1 MSLSEMSL
9 MKRLF
14 SGVAV
19 AALAVTL
26 AACSDEKKETA
37 KAPETSQTT
46 TESASST
53 PATSTATTTETATTP
68 TTTTESSTASGT
80 AATTTTTTTET
91 AQAPAAEAKSVELPT
106 SEGDVDMAE
115 VLKPGA
121 LPDMALGEA
130 NAPVTIVEY
139 MSTTCPHCAAFHNNT
154 FDAIKAKYVDGGK
167 VRFIVR
173 EFPFDPRAAAAFM
186 LARCNPQDTT
196 KLTEAA
202 QYYPMIS
209 MLMKQQETW
218 AAAQD
223 GREALLQMS
232 KLAGFTQESFQACL
246 TNQKLLDDVNAVRE
260 RGAKDFGV
268 AATPTF
274 LINGKRYSGDMSVD
288 TMSALIDSLL

>member
-26 AACSDEKKETA
+26 AACSDDKKEETA

-46 TESASST
+46 TSESASST
-53 PATSTATTTETATTP
+53 PATAEAE
-68 TTTTESSTASGT
+68 TTTTAS
-80 AATTTTTTTET
+80 TTET

-106 SEGDVDMAE
+106 ADGDVDMAE
-115 VLKPGA
+115 AVKPGA
-121 LPDMALGEA
+121 LPDMTLGEA

-139 MSTTCPHCAAFHNNT
+139 MSTTCPHCATFHNNT
-154 FDAIKAKYVDGGK
+154 FDAIKTKYVDSGK
-167 VRFIVR
+167 VRFILR

-186 LARCNPQDTT
+186 LARCKPANPAELSD
-196 KLTEAA
+196 AS
-202 QYYPMIS
+202 QYFPMIS

-260 RGAKDFGV
+260 RGAKEFGV
-268 AATPTF
+268 NSTPSF

-288 TMSALIDSLL
+288 TMSALIDSML

>member
-9 MKRLF
+9 MKRLAT
-14 SGVAV
+14 GVAV

-26 AACSDEKKETA
+26 AACSDEKKEETA

-46 TESASST
+46 TGESASST
-53 PATSTATTTETATTP
+53 SATS
-68 TTTTESSTASGT
+68 SG
-80 AATTTTTTTET
+80 TTTTTTTET
-91 AQAPAAEAKSVELPT
+91 AQAPAAEAKSVEVPT
-106 SEGDVDMAE
+106 ADGDVDMAE
-115 VLKPGA
+115 VMKAGA
-121 LPDMALGEA
+121 LPEMALGEA

-139 MSTTCPHCAAFHNNT
+139 MSTTCPHCATFHNNT
-154 FDAIKAKYVDGGK
+154 FDAIKTKYVDSGK

-186 LARCNPQDTT
+186 LARCNPQDPT
-196 KLTEAA
+196 KLTEAG
-202 QYYPMIS
+202 QYFPMIS

-223 GREALLQMS
+223 GREALMQMS

-260 RGAKDFGV
+260 RGAKDFGI

-288 TMSALIDSLL
+288 SMSALIDSLL

>member
-37 KAPETSQTT
+37 AAPETSQTAT
-46 TESASST
+46 TGETASAT
-53 PATSTATTTETATTP
+53 PAVSNET
-68 TTTTESSTASGT
+68 T
-80 AATTTTTTTET
+80 AAT
-91 AQAPAAEAKSVELPT
+91 PAAAAEVPAA
-106 SEGDVDMAE
+106 EGDVDMAE
-115 VLKPGA
+115 VLKAGA
-121 LPDMALGEA
+121 LPDMVLGEA

-154 FDAIKAKYVDGGK
+154 FDAIKAKYVDSGK

-186 LARCNPQDTT
+186 LARCNPQDPS

-202 QYYPMIS
+202 QYFPMLA

-223 GREALLQMS
+223 GREALMQMS
-232 KLAGFTQESFQACL
+232 KLAGFTEETFKACL

-260 RGAKDFGV
+260 RGAKEFGV

-274 LINGKRYSGDMSVD
+274 LINGQRYSGDMSVD
-288 TMSALIDSLL
+288 TMSALIDSKL